1 MLDTSMKR
9 LFCIIIDAGVVIIF
23 LITKLLPAKMRDS
36 ILDGLFHP
44 VRFAP
49 LSHIKEA
56 TGAPHPAEKINCNKR
71 CLLE

>member
-1 MLDTSMKR
+1 MNR

-23 LITKLLPAKMRDS
+23 LITELMPAKMRDS
-36 ILDGLFHP
+36 ILDVLFHP

-56 TGAPHPAEKINCNKR
+56 TGAPHTTEKINSN
-71 CLLE
+71 